1 MVAAGGL
8 QSLIGCR
15 HPEAFVDEADAVDEA
30 DDAYDPTE
38 FIDEENELT
47 SVSSAT
53 TEGDGNPHSPHRI
66 DQNRRRVA
74 SGRQPNTDAKP
85 LRW

>member
-38 FIDEENELT
+38 FIDEDNEF
-47 SVSSAT
+47 
-53 TEGDGNPHSPHRI
+53 
-66 DQNRRRVA
+66 
-74 SGRQPNTDAKP
+74 
-85 LRW
+85 

>member
-1 MVAAGGL
+1 MSTRCMVAAGGL

-38 FIDEENELT
+38 FIDEDNEF
-47 SVSSAT
+47 
-53 TEGDGNPHSPHRI
+53 
-66 DQNRRRVA
+66 
-74 SGRQPNTDAKP
+74 
-85 LRW
+85 

>member
-15 HPEAFVDEADAVDEA
+15 HPEVFVDEADAVDEA

-38 FIDEENELT
+38 FIDEDNEF
-47 SVSSAT
+47 
-53 TEGDGNPHSPHRI
+53 
-66 DQNRRRVA
+66 
-74 SGRQPNTDAKP
+74 
-85 LRW
+85 